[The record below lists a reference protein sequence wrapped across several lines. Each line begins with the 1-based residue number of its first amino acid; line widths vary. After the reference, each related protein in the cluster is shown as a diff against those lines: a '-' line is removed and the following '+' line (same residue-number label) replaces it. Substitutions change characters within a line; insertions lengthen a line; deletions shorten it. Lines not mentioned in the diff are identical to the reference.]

1 MTEAKAESFA
11 KQEDIVELLADFRKR
26 VVKGEEV
33 TDEELKDSIERLRRL
48 RDKTAP
54 VAKAKATKKAVK
66 SMTASEAQDLLGDL
80 L

>member
-1 MTEAKAESFA
+1 MTEAKAEAFA
-11 KQEDIVELLADFRKR
+11 KQEDLVELLADFRKR

-54 VAKAKATKKAVK
+54 VAKAKAAKKAVK
-66 SMTASEAQDLLGDL
+66 TMTASEAQDLLGDL

>member
-1 MTEAKAESFA
+1 MSEAKDEAFA
-11 KQEDIVELLADFRKR
+11 KQADIVELLADFRKR

-33 TDEELKDSIERLRRL
+33 TDEELRDSIERLRRL

-54 VAKAKATKKAVK
+54 VAKAKAVKKAVK
-66 SMTASEAQDLLGDL
+66 SMTADQASDLLGDL